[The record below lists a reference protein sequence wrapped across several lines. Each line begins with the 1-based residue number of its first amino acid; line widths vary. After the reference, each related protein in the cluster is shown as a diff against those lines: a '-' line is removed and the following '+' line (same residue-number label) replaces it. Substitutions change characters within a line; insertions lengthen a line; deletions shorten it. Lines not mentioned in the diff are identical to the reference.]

1 MYTKK
6 YVREVL
12 AGYIR
17 LTGKSTRRHYR
28 QWLNE
33 YEGPASST
41 VEKLYG
47 GWTAAVVSALRMK
60 KR

>member
-6 YVREVL
+6 YVKEVL
-12 AGYIR
+12 AAYIR
-17 LTGKSTRRHYR
+17 ITGRSTRRHYR

-41 VEKLYG
+41 VEKICG
-47 GWTAAVVSALRMK
+47 GWTTAVVSAMRMK